1 MTREELKNICD
12 LHVKWLNDEPD
23 GKRADL
29 CDANLR
35 GANLCDAD
43 LRGANLCDANLRD
56 ANLRGAD
63 LRGAN
68 LRDAKLR
75 GANLRDANLCDANL
89 RGANLCDANLR
100 DANLRGAN
108 LCDADLRGANNVP
121 FIPMSCPESGSYIAF
136 KKASGLIVV
145 LKILDDALRSSATGR
160 KCRAS
165 KAEVLKI
172 ENLDGSPSDVDKV
185 ASSYDQSFIYRPGE
199 IVSVDDFDTNR
210 WNECAP
216 GIHHF
221 INRQDAVDYNF

>member
-29 CDANLR
+29 CNANLR
-35 GANLCDAD
+35 NAD
-43 LRGANLCDANLRD
+43 LRYVDLC
-56 ANLRGAD
+56 GAD
-63 LRGAN
+63 LRYVDLCN
-68 LRDAKLR
+68 
-75 GANLRDANLCDANL
+75 ANLC
-89 RGANLCDANLR
+89 G
-100 DANLRGAN
+100 
-108 LCDADLRGANNVP
+108 ADLCGANNVP
-121 FIPMSCPESGSYIAF
+121 FIPMSCPESGPYIAF

-221 INRQDAVDYNF
+221 INRQEAVNY